1 MLILN
6 SKVRRRDPFPATT
19 STASTPAMAAM
30 LPLAVSLP
38 AVTVMFG
45 DRLGT
50 LATVALIVVGLALI
64 ACTAGLAA
72 RAAAHSAEQ
81 ARRDEAVLDALEPL
95 AGLRR

>member
-1 MLILN
+1 MSILN
-6 SKVRRRDPFPATT
+6 LKARHRDPLPAD
-19 STASTPAMAAM
+19 ASMAAL

-45 DRLGT
+45 GRFGT
-50 LATVALIVVGLALI
+50 LATVALVVGSLALI

-72 RAAAHSAEQ
+72 RAARGSAGQ
-81 ARRDEAVLDALEPL
+81 SLRDEAVLDALEPL